1 MLDPEAF
8 VLKTGLIL
16 IIILGLVRIV
26 LHECNNIRSDF
37 RRWRRRH

>member
-1 MLDPEAF
+1 MPDPEAI

-26 LHECNNIRSDF
+26 MHECHNIRTDF
-37 RRWRRRH
+37 RRWRKRH